1 MIPVSTPIELMRINA
16 ILVQFPDG
24 SVNVVMV
31 IMKRTFI
38 VSYAVYLK
46 NGLKYMKKTI
56 YHCLQAFQEKNIL
69 VNFNYELIVIYTRH
83 LLLKRCKKMKA

>member
-1 MIPVSTPIELMRINA
+1 MRINA

-38 VSYAVYLK
+38 VSYAEYLK
-46 NGLKYMKKTI
+46 NGLKYMKKI
-56 YHCLQAFQEKNIL
+56 ICHCLQVFQEKNIL
-69 VNFNYELIVIYTRH
+69 VNFNYELIVIYIRH
-83 LLLKRCKKMKA
+83 LPLERCKKMKA